1 MDRIDELE
9 QRLKDQAERLDLVE
23 KRQDLFEDIPRQA
36 EIILINSAEIRE
48 SINDIY
54 TSVTNVMEEAKQKVS
69 KEFKDQAKKIDENLE
84 LIKNSETK
92 ISGIFNNPG
101 FIDEYKKK
109 DD

>member
-9 QRLKDQAERLDLVE
+9 KRLQDQAERLDLVE

-36 EIILINSAEIRE
+36 EIILINSEEIRE

-69 KEFKDQAKKIDENLE
+69 KEFEDQAKKIDENLE
-84 LIKNSETK
+84 IIKKSETK

-101 FIDEYKKK
+101 FIDEYKRK

>member
-9 QRLKDQAERLDLVE
+9 QRLSERLDLVE
-23 KRQDLFEDIPRQA
+23 KRQDLFKDIPRQA
-36 EIILINSAEIRE
+36 EIILINSREIRE
-48 SINDIY
+48 GITDIY

-84 LIKNSETK
+84 LIKKADTK
-92 ISGIFNNPG
+92 ISGIFTNYE
-101 FIDEYKKK
+101 FIDEYKRK